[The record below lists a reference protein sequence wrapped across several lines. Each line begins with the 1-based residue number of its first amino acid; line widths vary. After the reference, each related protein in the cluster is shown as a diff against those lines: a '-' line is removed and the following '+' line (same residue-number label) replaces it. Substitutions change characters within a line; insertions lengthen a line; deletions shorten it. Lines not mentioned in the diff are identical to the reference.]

1 MTGMLSRMA
10 TNLLGKTGQQ
20 GEVVELTQQLE
31 CIELC
36 LGVDEEESRAYG

>member
-10 TNLLGKTGQQ
+10 IDSLGKTDQQ
-20 GEVVELTQQLE
+20 GEVVGIALCVREQLE

-36 LGVDEEESRAYG
+36 LGMDEE